1 MNHKPQTI
9 NHKYSMQEDKLS
21 ILYVDDEEQNL
32 ISFKAA
38 FRRHYAI
45 YTAMSGKEG
54 LDILQKEKISL
65 IITDQRMPEM
75 TGVQFLEKVIPAYPE
90 TIRMILTGFSDIEV
104 IIDAINTGR
113 VFRYITKPWDSNEL
127 KMTIDNACQL
137 YRLQQNNKQLLEE
150 LHLKVTEQERTLK
163 LFQKYVPEEVVRKAL
178 SSTEESIFEGETK
191 EVTVLFCD
199 IRGFTTISE
208 QISPKEVVAFLNAY
222 YCIMTECIKNH
233 NGTVN
238 QFVGDEIFACFGA
251 PVSHLN
257 NEQNAVF
264 CAIHMMRQLD
274 MLNEQLIDKIGR
286 KIEVGIGIHCGEVV
300 VGNTGSEDHIGY
312 SITGDTV
319 NTGKRIETLTKDF
332 PDTILISESVCRKVY
347 HLLQVRAWEPVF
359 LKGKKDKIQ
368 VYEVLGMK

>member
-1 MNHKPQTI
+1 
-9 NHKYSMQEDKLS
+9 MQEDKLS

-38 FRRHYAI
+38 FRRHYTI
-45 YTAMSGKEG
+45 FTANSGKTG
-54 LDILQKEKISL
+54 LEILQNEKVSL

-75 TGVQFLEKVIPAYPE
+75 TGVQFLEKVIPAYPD

-113 VFRYITKPWDSNEL
+113 VFRYITKPWDTGEL
-127 KMTIDNACQL
+127 KMTIDNACQM
-137 YRLQQNNKQLLEE
+137 YRLQQNNKLLLEE
-150 LHLKVTEQERTLK
+150 LHTRVHEQERTLK

-178 SSTEESIFEGETK
+178 LSTEESIFEGETK

-208 QISPKEVVAFLNAY
+208 QITPKEVVALLNAY
-222 YCIMTECIKNH
+222 YGTMTESIRRH

-251 PVSHLN
+251 PVSQVN

-264 CAIHMMRQLD
+264 CALEMMKRLEK
-274 MLNEQLIDKIGR
+274 LNELFFGKLGQ
-286 KIEVGIGIHCGEVV
+286 KIEIGIGINAGEVV

-319 NTGKRIETLTKDF
+319 NTGKRIESLTKDC
-332 PDTILISESVCRKVY
+332 PDTILISDSVCQKVE
-347 HLLQVRAWEPVF
+347 HLLQLKTWEPVS
-359 LKGKKDKIQ
+359 LKGKRDKIQ
-368 VYEVLGMK
+368 VYEVLGRR